1 MGQRKRIL
9 VACGTALKTSKAVA
23 QEVEAA
29 LKKRGL
35 DVTAQP
41 CRALEVARLVEG
53 MDLILTTSPISGEVG
68 IPIIQTLAFLTG
80 VGKESTIQQIVKVLG
95 S

>member
-9 VACGTALKTSKAVA
+9 VACGTALRTAKVVA
-23 QEVEAA
+23 QELEVA

-35 DVTAQP
+35 DVTTQP
-41 CRALEVARLVEG
+41 CRASEVTGLVDET
-53 MDLILTTSPISGEVG
+53 DLVLTTSPLSENVG
-68 IPIIQTLAFLTG
+68 IPVIQTLAFLTG
-80 VGKESTIQQIVKVLG
+80 VGKESTIQQIVKTLG